1 LTRRANQRYYSIIQ
15 KSCKGGRIAGKQV
28 QVAEATPFQNRDYP
42 VLTDHRALFAG
53 LLQRLYGLQQPS
65 LERLVTGIKPKDLGL
80 V

>member
-1 LTRRANQRYYSIIQ
+1 MTRRANQRYYSIIQ

-42 VLTDHRALFAG
+42 VLTDYKAFFAG
-53 LLQRLYGLQQPS
+53 LIQHVYGLQQPS
-65 LERLVTGIKPKDLGL
+65 LERIFAGIKPKDLSL